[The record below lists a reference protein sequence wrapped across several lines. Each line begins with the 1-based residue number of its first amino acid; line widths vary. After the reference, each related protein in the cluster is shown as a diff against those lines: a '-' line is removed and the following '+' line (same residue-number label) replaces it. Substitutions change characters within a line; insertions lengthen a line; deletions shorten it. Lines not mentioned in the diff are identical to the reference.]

1 MLGNIIEVV
10 DNIVIVELAI
20 DIAKQPNIV
29 GLHVVFEDNGKRIV
43 GEIIS
48 VNKTVLKANIVGEF
62 VNNTF
67 NPGITNKPSFNSSIR
82 VVTIEELSEILG
94 PQDINDSNVYIGTS
108 NIYQNYKINI
118 DINKFFSNHFSII
131 GNSGSGKSYTIA
143 SLFQRMFSKEN
154 PPIGSNIFLFD
165 AYGEYTKAFTRLNEI
180 NSNLNYKTYTTNVN
194 SDDDIIK
201 LPLWLLDV
209 DDLALLLNVTTPNQ
223 LPILEKTLKL
233 VPIISGDNPNAI
245 KHKNDIIARALQDVL
260 LSGDDST
267 KIRDQVTA
275 ILTKFYTEELN
286 LDSTISQPGYT
297 RTLKQ
302 CLYIDKTGKMQEME
316 LVVNFINNFIFD
328 DLKIEESYTN
338 MYYTLNDLEKA
349 LEFALI
355 SEGMFKS
362 NRVYDLAN
370 VLLVRLHNLA
380 NSNEKIFFSYPE
392 YVTRENYIMEL
403 LTAKNNGKCQI
414 VNFNISYIDDR
425 LAKTITKII
434 SRLLFKQAVSMDSRG
449 RMPYHIVIEEAH
461 RYVQKDTDS
470 EILGYNIFDRIT
482 KEGRK
487 YGVILGFITQRPS
500 ELSETAISQCSN
512 FMILKMS
519 HPKDLAYIK
528 SMVPNVTED
537 IVEKIK
543 NLKPGNCIAFGMAFK
558 IPVNIQIAMPNP
570 EPLSNNVDIVKCWSE
585 VISLS
590 SSQAIINNTVNE
602 IGINEIREN
611 NNLNSNP
618 NPNPNPNPNI
628 LMTDINDGVRIESTM
643 E

>member
-1 MLGNIIEVV
+1 
-10 DNIVIVELAI
+10 
-20 DIAKQPNIV
+20 
-29 GLHVVFEDNGKRIV
+29 
-43 GEIIS
+43 
-48 VNKTVLKANIVGEF
+48 
-62 VNNTF
+62 
-67 NPGITNKPSFNSSIR
+67 
-82 VVTIEELSEILG
+82 
-94 PQDINDSNVYIGTS
+94 
-108 NIYQNYKINI
+108 
-118 DINKFFSNHFSII
+118 
-131 GNSGSGKSYTIA
+131 
-143 SLFQRMFSKEN
+143 
-154 PPIGSNIFLFD
+154 
-165 AYGEYTKAFTRLNEI
+165 
-180 NSNLNYKTYTTNVN
+180 
-194 SDDDIIK
+194 
-201 LPLWLLDV
+201 
-209 DDLALLLNVTTPNQ
+209 
-223 LPILEKTLKL
+223 
-233 VPIISGDNPNAI
+233 
-245 KHKNDIIARALQDVL
+245 
-260 LSGDDST
+260 
-267 KIRDQVTA
+267 
-275 ILTKFYTEELN
+275 
-286 LDSTISQPGYT
+286 
-297 RTLKQ
+297 
-302 CLYIDKTGKMQEME
+302 
-316 LVVNFINNFIFD
+316 
-328 DLKIEESYTN
+328 

-392 YVTRENYIMEL
+392 YITRENYIMEL

-425 LAKTITKII
+425 LAKAITKII

-470 EILGYNIFDRIT
+470 EILGYNIFERIT

-558 IPVNIQIAMPNP
+558 VPVNIQIAMPNP

-628 LMTDINDGVRIESTM
+628 YSGNSTQRSSYSGVMGSNSQKVQIPTQTPKKRSTPGFLMANILNMDKHPEMPPYRLMKHQCQLPNKLNFM
-643 E
+643 